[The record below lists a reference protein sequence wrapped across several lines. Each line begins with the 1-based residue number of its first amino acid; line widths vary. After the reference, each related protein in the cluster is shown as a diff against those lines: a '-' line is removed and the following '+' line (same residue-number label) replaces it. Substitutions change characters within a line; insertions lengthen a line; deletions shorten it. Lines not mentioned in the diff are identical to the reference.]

1 MADFKIIDQPLYDF
15 ISKELRKRFPDI
27 KIHSS
32 SLGKGRRAVEDRYI
46 QLSTV
51 LKDDMDIHY
60 EYYQGHVELH
70 FEGKYQKDE
79 ATHFVS
85 ELRRRTTDNPV
96 LSWMEWQKHE
106 NSRCRIDKTLNNP
119 DEIVDAFKA
128 IIEIFDPIIE
138 AALKQ
143 KSMQE
148 NNPQKTSSEQNKN
161 VDAAIVSVGEV
172 LSISNLRIP
181 EYQRPYCWKEKNVRQ
196 LLEDILESKNAGKK
210 RYRIGSVI
218 LYQNTENKDKTLD
231 IVDGQQRLTTLF
243 ILAKACG
250 ENITQ
255 NSLRYNHVDSVT
267 NIKGNDSFIRLW
279 LDENCKENRG
289 DYLKYIK
296 ESCEFVK
303 IIVYDLSEAFQ
314 MFDSQNGR
322 GKELEAYNLLKAYHI
337 RAMEQES
344 REDKINCDKRWEN
357 ATQYDATPK
366 IANDPNIDVLK
377 QLFDEQLY
385 RSRIW
390 SRKEKAGEF
399 SKKEIDEFKGFTID
413 KNHPAVF
420 PYQNPQL
427 LQYLTAKFYKN
438 VLSGTVATQNRF
450 IGGDNDNIDPFVN
463 INQHIVNGKP
473 FFDFIETYVEIY
485 KRMFIDVGTYQL
497 SEFKEFY
504 YSFCLNYGDDKEN
517 RTQETAFKP
526 KYPATRDGDTY
537 LREAY
542 KSLTFVLFD
551 KFGEVGL
558 NKYYKTLYR
567 LIYCHRLEKNA
578 IKYSFVES
586 LPSEYF
592 RIISEAKDLAD
603 LSELSKKFPESNV
616 INEYKY
622 KDKISDRENKVS
634 VQHFIL
640 TGEVIVNRK
649 NEKESKDGN
658 D

>member
-1 MADFKIIDQPLYDF
+1 MAWIDKNLETYLQQQFSDRIVKGPF
-15 ISKELRKRFPDI
+15 I
-27 KIHSS
+27 
-32 SLGKGRRAVEDRYI
+32 KGTWQKNRYI
-46 QLSTV
+46 QMSTV
-51 LKDDMDIHY
+51 LKNDMDIHY

-70 FEGKYQKDE
+70 LEGKYLKEGTKD
-79 ATHFVS
+79 FVNH
-85 ELRRRTTDNPV
+85 LRHQTSNNPLLTWKEWHDHENARCQIDKSTDNWKDV
-96 LSWMEWQKHE
+96 
-106 NSRCRIDKTLNNP
+106 
-119 DEIVDAFKA
+119 VDTFRT

-138 AALKQ
+138 AVLKQ

-148 NNPQKTSSEQNKN
+148 NNTPSRSAQQNKN
-161 VDAAIVSVGEV
+161 IDAAIVSVGEI

-181 EYQRPYCWKEKNVRQ
+181 EYQRPYRWSEKNVRQ

-210 RYRIGSVI
+210 SYRIGSVI
-218 LYQNTENKDKTLD
+218 LYNNENEEEKTLD

-250 ENITQ
+250 ESITR
-255 NSLRYNHVDSVT
+255 NSLKYNHFDSAT
-267 NIKGNDSFIRLW
+267 NIKNNDSFIRLW
-279 LDENCKENRG
+279 LNENCKENSG

-366 IANDPNIDVLK
+366 IDNDPNIDVLK

-450 IGGDNDNIDPFVN
+450 IGGDNENIDPFVN
-463 INQHIVNGKP
+463 INQQIVNGKP

-485 KRMFIDVGTYQL
+485 KRMFIDIGTYQL

-542 KSLTFVLFD
+542 KSLVFVLFD
-551 KFGEVGL
+551 KFGEIGL
-558 NKYYKTLYR
+558 NKYYKILYR
-567 LIYCHRLEKNA
+567 LIYCHRLEKPA
-578 IKYSFVES
+578 IKYKFVET
-586 LPSEYF
+586 LPSKYF
-592 RIISEAKDLAD
+592 KIILEAKDMAD
-603 LSELSKKFPESNV
+603 LSELNKHLPH
-616 INEYKY
+616 NEIEYQK
-622 KDKISDRENKVS
+622 EN
-634 VQHFIL
+634 
-640 TGEVIVNRK
+640 NRK
-649 NEKESKDGN
+649 IPQSIWNLFQTEN
-658 D
+658 L

>member
-1 MADFKIIDQPLYDF
+1 MAWIDQNLETYLQQ
-15 ISKELRKRFPDI
+15 KFPDRI
-27 KIHSS
+27 V
-32 SLGKGRRAVEDRYI
+32 KGYYDKGTWQKNRYI
-46 QLSTV
+46 QISTI
-51 LKDDMDIHY
+51 LKNDMDIHY
-60 EYYQGHVELH
+60 EYYQKHVELH
-70 FEGKYQKDE
+70 LEGEYHKAEHQD
-79 ATHFVS
+79 FVNQLHQQS
-85 ELRRRTTDNPV
+85 TGNTSLSWLSWQEKEQFRCQIDKPTDNWNDV
-96 LSWMEWQKHE
+96 LA
-106 NSRCRIDKTLNNP
+106 
-119 DEIVDAFKA
+119 AFKA

-138 AALKQ
+138 KILKQ
-143 KSMQE
+143 QTMQG
-148 NNPQKTSSEQNKN
+148 NNTSSQSVEQNKN

-181 EYQRPYCWKEKNVRQ
+181 EYQRPYRWSEKNVRQ

-210 RYRIGSVI
+210 SYRIGSVI
-218 LYQNTENKDKTLD
+218 LFNNEERKTLD

-243 ILAKACG
+243 ILAKACD

-255 NSLRYNHVDSVT
+255 NSLKYNHVDSVT
-267 NIKGNDSFIRLW
+267 NIKNNYSFIQLW
-279 LDENCKENRG
+279 LDENCQESIG

-344 REDKINCDKRWEN
+344 KEDKINCDKRWEN

-366 IANDPNIDVLK
+366 IDNDPNIDILK

-399 SKKEIDEFKGFTID
+399 SKKEIEEFKGFTID

-463 INQHIVNGKP
+463 INQQIVNGKP

-504 YSFCLNYGDDKEN
+504 YSFCLNYGDNKEN
-517 RTQETAFKP
+517 RSQETAFKP

-551 KFGEVGL
+551 KFGEIGL
-558 NKYYKTLYR
+558 NKYYKALYR
-567 LIYCHRLEKNA
+567 LIYCHRLEKPA
-578 IKYSFVES
+578 IKYKFVET
-586 LPSEYF
+586 LPSKYF
-592 RIISEAKDLAD
+592 KIILEAKDMAD
-603 LSELSKKFPESNV
+603 LSELNKHLPH
-616 INEYKY
+616 NEIEYQKEN
-622 KDKISDRENKVS
+622 DRKIPQSIWNLFQTEN
-634 VQHFIL
+634 L
-640 TGEVIVNRK
+640 
-649 NEKESKDGN
+649 
-658 D
+658 

>member
-1 MADFKIIDQPLYDF
+1 MALIDKNLETYLQKQFPERIVKGYYD
-15 ISKELRKRFPDI
+15 
-27 KIHSS
+27 
-32 SLGKGRRAVEDRYI
+32 KGTWQKSRYI
-46 QLSTV
+46 QISTV
-51 LKDDMDIHY
+51 LKEDMDIHY
-60 EYYQGHVELH
+60 ELYQNHVELH
-70 FEGKYQKDE
+70 LEGKYHNAENQE
-79 ATHFVS
+79 FVNQLHQQS
-85 ELRRRTTDNPV
+85 GGIPS
-96 LSWMEWQKHE
+96 LSWLSWQEKE
-106 NSRCRIDKTLNNP
+106 RFRCQIDMPANSWEEVKA
-119 DEIVDAFKA
+119 AFDA
-128 IIEIFDPIIE
+128 IIAIFDPIIE
-138 AALKQ
+138 VVLKQ
-143 KSMQE
+143 QSMQE
-148 NNPQKTSSEQNKN
+148 NNTSSKSAEHNKN
-161 VDAAIVSVGEV
+161 IEAAIVSVGEV
-172 LSISNLRIP
+172 LSIGNLRIP
-181 EYQRPYCWKEKNVRQ
+181 EYQRPYRWSEKNVRQ

-210 RYRIGSVI
+210 SYRIGSVI
-218 LYQNTENKDKTLD
+218 LYNNEEKETTTLD

-243 ILAKACG
+243 ILAKACD

-267 NIKGNDSFIRLW
+267 NIKNNYSFIQLW
-279 LDENCKENRG
+279 LDENCKESRG

-344 REDKINCDKRWEN
+344 KEDKINCDKRWEN

-366 IANDPNIDVLK
+366 NDNDPNIDILK

-390 SRKEKAGEF
+390 SRKEEAGEF
-399 SKKEIDEFKGFTID
+399 SKKEIEEFKGFTID

-463 INQHIVNGKP
+463 INQQIVNGKP

-517 RTQETAFKP
+517 RTQEAAFKP

-537 LREAY
+537 LREAF

-558 NKYYKTLYR
+558 NKYYKILYR
-567 LIYCHRLEKNA
+567 LIYCHRLEKPA
-578 IKYSFVES
+578 IKYKFVET
-586 LPSEYF
+586 LPSKYF
-592 RIISEAKDLAD
+592 KIIFEAKDLAD
-603 LSELSKKFPESNV
+603 LTELNKHLPHNEIIKENDRKIPLSVWDLFK
-616 INEYKY
+616 INN
-622 KDKISDRENKVS
+622 DK
-634 VQHFIL
+634 
-640 TGEVIVNRK
+640 
-649 NEKESKDGN
+649 
-658 D
+658 

>member
-1 MADFKIIDQPLYDF
+1 MIIGPNLKKF
-15 ISKELRKRFPDI
+15 IINHFSDREVKGYV
-27 KIHSS
+27 SS
-32 SLGKGRRAVEDRYI
+32 RVPVSEHYI
-46 QLSTV
+46 QIATA
-51 LKDDMDIHY
+51 LKDMDIHY
-60 EYYQGHVELH
+60 EIYQDHVELH
-70 FEGKYQKDE
+70 IEGKYQGPDKQD
-79 ATHFVS
+79 FVNQ
-85 ELRRRTTDNPV
+85 LRQHSYKNPS
-96 LSWMEWQKHE
+96 LSWLSWQGKE
-106 NSRCRIDKTLNNP
+106 QFRCRINKTLNNP

-138 AALKQ
+138 AVLKQ
-143 KSMQE
+143 QTMQE
-148 NNPQKTSSEQNKN
+148 NNTSPKSNEQNI
-161 VDAAIVSVGEV
+161 DAAIVSVGEI
-172 LSISNLRIP
+172 LNMSNLCIP
-181 EYQRPYCWKEKNVRQ
+181 AYQRPYRWSEKNVRQ

-210 RYRIGSVI
+210 SYRIGSVI
-218 LYQNTENKDKTLD
+218 LYYNEEKTTLD

-250 ENITQ
+250 ESITQ
-255 NSLRYNHVDSVT
+255 NSLKYNHFDSVT
-267 NIKGNDSFIRLW
+267 NIKNNYSFIRLW
-279 LDENCKENRG
+279 LNENCKDNSG

-303 IIVYDLSEAFQ
+303 IIVCDLSEAFQ

-366 IANDPNIDVLK
+366 IDNDPNIDVLK

-450 IGGDNDNIDPFVN
+450 VGGDNDNIDPFVN
-463 INQHIVNGKP
+463 INQQIVNGKP

-504 YSFCLNYGDDKEN
+504 YSYCLNYGDDKEN
-517 RTQETAFKP
+517 RSQEIAFKP

-542 KSLTFVLFD
+542 KSLVFVLFD
-551 KFGEVGL
+551 KFGEIGL
-558 NKYYKTLYR
+558 NKYYKILYR
-567 LIYCHRLEKNA
+567 LIYCHRLEKPA
-578 IKYSFVES
+578 IKYKFVET
-586 LPSEYF
+586 LPSKYF
-592 RIISEAKDLAD
+592 KIILEAKDLAD
-603 LSELSKKFPESNV
+603 LSELNKHLPH
-616 INEYKY
+616 NEIEYQKEN
-622 KDKISDRENKVS
+622 DRKIPQSVWDLFQTEN
-634 VQHFIL
+634 L
-640 TGEVIVNRK
+640 
-649 NEKESKDGN
+649 
-658 D
+658 